1 MYSYDQWCGFH
12 YWGEWRRW
20 GLVENRTK
28 HDIYCICRVSKPS
41 FINVNIIEMEEQKQR
56 WLNSV
61 LLLAFEARVMEKE
74 TLSWSS
80 EVWKMPLWKLDVELG
95 KYILTGGHAR
105 RGKTHPQQGKETLN
119 FTVYDWAAWYH
130 ENEKRRA
137 RAREWLCC
145 RKESIQENGEAA
157 IVRGDTMRVRSQR
170 WGERSTAGGLT
181 GSWDGQ
187 REIKETWG
195 ILSISQEEHSSTI
208 SDCSF
213 TGIRNIKPHELYWS
227 KRILQR
233 KLNSSALVHHKTQLW
248 RQIKRIC
255 QVAGKMIKH
264 EHN

>member
-20 GLVENRTK
+20 GRVENRTK

-56 WLNSV
+56 WLNSA

-95 KYILTGGHAR
+95 KYILTRGHAR

-119 FTVYDWAAWYH
+119 FTVYDRAARCH

-137 RAREWLCC
+137 R
-145 RKESIQENGEAA
+145 ESGRAAERNQYKRAGMERRPLWEEIQ
-157 IVRGDTMRVRSQR
+157 
-170 WGERSTAGGLT
+170 WGSGVSAEVEGQQL
-181 GSWDGQ
+181 GS
-187 REIKETWG
+187 
-195 ILSISQEEHSSTI
+195 
-208 SDCSF
+208 
-213 TGIRNIKPHELYWS
+213 
-227 KRILQR
+227 
-233 KLNSSALVHHKTQLW
+233 
-248 RQIKRIC
+248 
-255 QVAGKMIKH
+255 
-264 EHN
+264 